1 MEVGEREKNREEIA
15 ESKKPLIWHL
25 LSIICIIILL
35 CLHKPDKVTEGRA
48 LHYLF

>member
-1 MEVGEREKNREEIA
+1 MEVEEREKTEERA

-25 LSIICIIILL
+25 LSIACIIILL
-35 CLHKPDKVTEGRA
+35 SLHMPDKVIEGRA